1 MGILERIN
9 SPDDLKALT
18 PQEIRQLCSE
28 IRERIIQVVS
38 KNGGHLGASLGAVE
52 LTVALHLAFD
62 SPRDKIIWDVG
73 HQCYAH
79 KILTGRN
86 KDFDSLRLTDGLS
99 GFPKRAE
106 SPHDVW
112 ETGHASTSISAA
124 LGFAKARDLLGQNYS
139 VVAVIGDG
147 SLTGGLAYE
156 GLNNAGLGKTKLL
169 VVLNDNSMAIGR
181 NVGAIA
187 RYLATIRT
195 DPRYLGL
202 RAKVVRGL
210 KGLPVVGD
218 WAVHMATRLKGSLKY
233 LLNVGV
239 VFEELGFVYL
249 GPIDGHDIEQMVSVF
264 QRSKKLNGPV
274 LVHVITEKGRG
285 YRPAECKPELY
296 HGPGPFDIESGC
308 IVKQNN
314 NPTYSQ
320 VFGKTLCELARE
332 DKRIVA
338 ITAAMKDGTGLD
350 KFAEEFPNRFFD
362 VGIAESH
369 AVTFA
374 AALALNGLKPVVA
387 IYSTFLQRAYDQ
399 ISHDV
404 CRQKAPV
411 VFAIDRAGLV
421 GGDGDTHQGIFDIS
435 YLRHIP
441 GMVLMAPR
449 DARSLQNMLYTA
461 IRLDRPVAVRYPRG
475 EAEGTVQLRIEELE
489 FLEPGVGELLRD
501 GTDVVLIGVG
511 NMITQCLEAAELLHH
526 KGVSAAVFDP
536 LYLNPLD
543 RENLVALAEKTGAVV
558 TVEEHVVQGGFGSAV
573 AEILCQEAPGCL
585 VLNLGIGA
593 RFVPHGDRLV
603 WLKRLGLKAEDV
615 AEHVVGFLERKGKL
629 RARE

>member
-1 MGILERIN
+1 MGILERVN
-9 SPDDLKALT
+9 SPSDLKGLSS
-18 PQEIRQLCSE
+18 QEIQQLCAE

-62 SPRDKIIWDVG
+62 SPDDKIIWDVG

-86 KDFDSLRLTDGLS
+86 KVFDSLRQTDGIS
-99 GFPKRAE
+99 GFPKRSE
-106 SPHDVW
+106 SAHDVW

-124 LGFAKARDLLGQNYS
+124 LGFAKARDLQGKDYS
-139 VVAVIGDG
+139 VVAIIGDG

-156 GLNNAGLGKTKLL
+156 GLNNAGLGKTRLL

-187 RYLATIRT
+187 KYLATIRT

-202 RAKVVRGL
+202 RARIIRGL
-210 KGLPVVGD
+210 KALPVVGE
-218 WAVHMATRLKGSLKY
+218 WAVQVGTKLKGSLKY

-239 VFEELGFVYL
+239 LFEELGFVYL
-249 GPIDGHDIEQMVSVF
+249 GPIDGHDVTQMTSVF
-264 QRSKKLNGPV
+264 KRCKGMKGPV

-285 YRPAECKPELY
+285 YRPAECEPERY
-296 HGPGPFDIESGC
+296 HGLGPFDVESGS
-308 IVKQNN
+308 IVKKGDG
-314 NPTYSQ
+314 PMYSE
-320 VFGKTLCELARE
+320 VFGRALCELARRDE
-332 DKRIVA
+332 RIVA
-338 ITAAMKDGTGLD
+338 ITAAMKDGTGLED
-350 KFAEEFPNRFFD
+350 FAREFPGRFFD

-374 AALALNGLKPVVA
+374 AALALSGLKPVVA

-411 VFAIDRAGLV
+411 VFAIDRAGIV

-435 YLRHIP
+435 FLRHIP

-449 DARSLQNMLYTA
+449 DAGHLRDMLYTA
-461 IRLDRPVAVRYPRG
+461 LQLDCPAAVRYPRG
-475 EAEGTVQLRIEELE
+475 EAHGLAGELHLADPV
-489 FLEPGVGELLRD
+489 FLEPGKGELIRNGKDLVLMGA
-501 GTDVVLIGVG
+501 GT
-511 NMITQCLEAAELLHH
+511 MIWECLKAADLLESR
-526 KGVSAAVFDP
+526 GISAAVFDP

-543 RENLVALAEKTGAVV
+543 EDTVVTLAKKTGVVV
-558 TVEEHVVQGGFGSAV
+558 TVEEHQLKGGFGSSI
-573 AEILCQEAPGCL
+573 AEIISQKAPGCL
-585 VLNLGIGA
+585 LLNLGI
-593 RFVPHGDRLV
+593 RSQFVPHGDRKV
-603 WLKRLGLKAEDV
+603 WLERLGLTAEHIAEDAV
-615 AEHVVGFLERKGKL
+615 RLLNR
-629 RARE
+629 